1 MYRVFDF
8 KCGNCGHVHEVFTN
22 TDARTDTC
30 PKCGEVSGRQVSAP
44 RFKLEGISGHF
55 PTAADK
61 FERMHVEGAKRKSD
75 TDN

>member
-1 MYRVFDF
+1 MFRVYDF
-8 KCGNCGHVHEVFTN
+8 KCGTCGHVYELFTD

-30 PKCGEVSGRQVSAP
+30 PQCANVSERQVSAP

-61 FERMHVEGAKRKSD
+61 FERIHVEGAKHKSD
-75 TDN
+75 DYN